1 MPSNGNG
8 PKGLPRPSARGNVTP
23 PGHRN
28 VRVFVPTSLH
38 YRLVA
43 QAAASETS
51 LHDFVVSWLER
62 ATPLRPG
69 SSPQAETSAASPD
82 AGTPLPPATGHW
94 PAQDGEGLSGGAGAA
109 GPSRSPTRDGNEAG
123 TEGVPI
129 L

>member
-23 PGHRN
+23 AGHKN

-43 QAAASETS
+43 HAAASEMS

-62 ATPLRPG
+62 ATPLTPG
-69 SSPQAETSAASPD
+69 PSPQVETSAASPQ
-82 AGTPLPPATGHW
+82 ASPPQVTAAPGR
-94 PAQDGEGLSGGAGAA
+94 SGA
-109 GPSRSPTRDGNEAG
+109 
-123 TEGVPI
+123 

>member
-43 QAAASETS
+43 HAAASEMS

-62 ATPLRPG
+62 ATPLTPG
-69 SSPQAETSAASPD
+69 SGPQGETSAASPQVSTSQ
-82 AGTPLPPATGHW
+82 GPAAPGR
-94 PAQDGEGLSGGAGAA
+94 SGA
-109 GPSRSPTRDGNEAG
+109 R
-123 TEGVPI
+123 
-129 L
+129 